1 MLTSDLSSV
10 ILAIFLRK
18 GGEGVYTKIVEKT
31 SIEIDKLYKKDNE
44 GEVPLIVS
52 YNDTGYIIF
61 TNQRV
66 VKSINGGFNSITYSD
81 LENVRPALFDEFKN
95 LVVDKKKFTK
105 LCVREKNGNEFLL
118 ILESGNPYAGI
129 YQFLSFLCSKHKT
142 PG

>member
-1 MLTSDLSSV
+1 MLTKDLSSV

-31 SIEIDKLYKKDNE
+31 STEIDKLYKKDNE

-61 TNQRV
+61 TNQRI
-66 VKSINGGFNSITYSD
+66 VKSINGAFNSISYSV

-95 LVVDKKKFTK
+95 LVIDKKKFTK

-118 ILESGNPYAGI
+118 ILESGNPYTGI
-129 YQFLSFLCSKHKT
+129 YQFLSFLCLNKK
-142 PG
+142 